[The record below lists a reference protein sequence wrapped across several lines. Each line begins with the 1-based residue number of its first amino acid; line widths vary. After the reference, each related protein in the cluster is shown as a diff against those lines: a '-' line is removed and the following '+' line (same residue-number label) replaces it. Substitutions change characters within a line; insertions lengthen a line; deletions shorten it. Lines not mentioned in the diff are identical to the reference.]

1 MSKSAITGNE
11 QHSWI
16 VRELP
21 DTQLRVFI
29 ILLVQQS
36 GLAHRLQLLSCAF
49 LACRN
54 SRIQTQSFDNHQSF
68 YLNESWDLSSPMVPS
83 LTHFAQLDCPPLPVD
98 PHWRRFESIRT
109 LWGSQNPNH
118 KTTAT
123 FSLPKQFQKATYAQ
137 PNLLG
142 CKSLQS
148 KSILHHCMWVI
159 TIPSYPWSCCSRS
172 QTFPDMQR
180 HTKQIRPCSSTQ
192 VGTKWIS
199 QHP

>member
-1 MSKSAITGNE
+1 MAWHTDSNCFPARFWHVGIVEFRWNLSIIINHSTSMSLGTF
-11 QHSWI
+11 
-16 VRELP
+16 LP
-21 DTQLRVFI
+21 QRFHHWPILHKAPSPQL
-29 ILLVQQS
+29 
-36 GLAHRLQLLSCAF
+36 
-49 LACRN
+49 N
-54 SRIQTQSFDNHQSF
+54 
-68 YLNESWDLSSPMVPS
+68 
-83 LTHFAQLDCPPLPVD
+83 CPPPPVD

-123 FSLPKQFQKATYAQ
+123 FSLPKQFRKATYAQ

-142 CKSLQS
+142 CKSLQPN
-148 KSILHHCMWVI
+148 SILHHCMSVI

-180 HTKQIRPCSSTQ
+180 HTKQIRHCSSTQ